1 MNDKNALLLIGSAKP
16 EGSSASEA
24 LGGYLM
30 ARLAE
35 LGFSVETLSVQRA
48 LRTAARTDHL
58 LHAVEAADVFILAF
72 PLYVDTLPYLVTAAL
87 EQIAAHRLAAGPA
100 SQPLFL
106 VIANCGFPEADHNK
120 SALEICRQF
129 AATAGLRWAGG
140 LARGGGQPLSG
151 RRLEEAGGMARD
163 AVAALDLAAAALA
176 AGQPI
181 PAEAVAQMARPMI
194 PPRLYTALGELGWR
208 QQAWRNG
215 VYRQLGAKP
224 YTDAA

>member
-1 MNDKNALLLIGSAKP
+1 MKDQNALLLIGSAKP
-16 EGSSASEA
+16 AGSSASEA
-24 LGGYLM
+24 LGSYLM
-30 ARLAE
+30 EQLAE
-35 LGFSVETLSVQRA
+35 RGFSVDTLYVQRA
-48 LRTAARTDHL
+48 LRTAVRTDQL
-58 LHAVEAADVFILAF
+58 LRAVDAADVFVLAF

-87 EQIAAHRLAAGPA
+87 EQIAAHRQATKPT

-106 VIANCGFPEADHNK
+106 AIANCGFPEADHNK
-120 SALEICRQF
+120 VALGICRQF

-163 AVAALDLAAAALA
+163 AVAALELAAEALA

-224 YTDAA
+224 YTDR